1 MILSINIYE
10 EDQDRER
17 KDQFFKQNSK
27 GKLRQLN
34 LEIWNNEEVAAIT
47 GYGISDIKDC
57 LFDLAH
63 FISSNLSP
71 NRLAG
76 FDILAIKQIK
86 PFDQI
91 GDIECQ

>member
-1 MILSINIYE
+1 M
-10 EDQDRER
+10 
-17 KDQFFKQNSK
+17 
-27 GKLRQLN
+27 LN
-34 LEIWNNEEVAAIT
+34 LDIWNNEEVATIT
-47 GYGISDIKDC
+47 GYGISDIKEC
-57 LFDLAH
+57 LYDLAY

-76 FDILAIKQIK
+76 FDIQAIKHVK